1 MTFFTVLFLG
11 RTSLFFFGGRG
22 EIDREIDSLW
32 GVGGGEEEG
41 EGFN

>member
-11 RTSLFFFGGRG
+11 RTSLFFWWEG